1 MSSCYAECHA
11 HVAPRHGPGTVS
23 KRGAV
28 VSPVG
33 PICQQLSKPVKKQ
46 AKMGIEPG
54 SNGSAS
60 LHFPLCQALLHETW
74 IFLFLLYVCQAFLY
88 KTWILVFYFSKTSS
102 PRESNSRL
110 VAIGGY
116 GLPLHQMLR
125 CDNVR

>member
-54 SNGSAS
+54 YNGSAS
-60 LHFPLCQALLHETW
+60 HDFPLCQAFLYKPW
-74 IFLFLLYVCQAFLY
+74 IFLFLLYVCQAFL
-88 KTWILVFYFSKTSS
+88 TTASDAAF
-102 PRESNSRL
+102 
-110 VAIGGY
+110 
-116 GLPLHQMLR
+116 
-125 CDNVR
+125 